1 MDTLISYLYCMLAF
15 FFTFVTLFFVIILD
29 NTGSL
34 CTNLFQYYQL
44 LIYLN
49 EIPKRARLYGMY
61 IIGNRGW
68 DKRMKLISFVEWLNR
83 SEREKTWFLLIP
95 IPVLSTVV
103 AGFYNCK
110 LPLNVSI
117 IHSNICFS
125 CARMT
130 ESKINLVSW
139 RREEFHAQNVFYKS
153 VSATPFLPASFLY
166 EPRRQNHDLIQFGD
180 TIILQAYTL
189 K

>member
-1 MDTLISYLYCMLAF
+1 MKIIRYYLKPYNYFLCSPISIVLFYQPHMDTLISYLYCMLAF

-29 NTGSL
+29 NTGSF

-49 EIPKRARLYGMY
+49 EIPKRARLYGMS

-68 DKRMKLISFVEWLNR
+68 DKRMKLISFVQWLNR
-83 SEREKTWFLLIP
+83 SEREKTWFLLIL

-130 ESKINLVSW
+130 E
-139 RREEFHAQNVFYKS
+139 
-153 VSATPFLPASFLY
+153 
-166 EPRRQNHDLIQFGD
+166 
-180 TIILQAYTL
+180 
-189 K
+189 